1 MLPQHW
7 RLFTLPIGIYK
18 IMLVTTKKS
27 AVLICLLVLAS
38 GFGPKVMSAVTG
50 DRLADVIFIGDH
62 IITIDSASAKVAAVA
77 VAGQDIVATGS
88 VEEILKLKKVKRF

>member
-1 MLPQHW
+1 M
-7 RLFTLPIGIYK
+7 F
-18 IMLVTTKKS
+18 VTTKKS

-38 GFGPKVMSAVTG
+38 GFGPKVMSAVTS

-62 IITIDSASAKVAAVA
+62 IITVDSASAKVAAVA

-88 VEEILKLKKVKRF
+88 VEEI